1 MPGIPTRTVRIGDVT
16 VGGGNPLVLFA
27 GPCQIESRSHTL
39 AIAERVSSIA
49 KAVGMPLVFKASF
62 DKANRSSVDSPRG
75 AGMERGLE
83 ILAEIRAATGLPV
96 LSDLHTSEQCAPAA
110 RTLDALQIPAF
121 LSRQTD
127 LLLAAGETGKPVLVK
142 KGPFLAPE
150 DMENV
155 AGKIASTG
163 NHQILLCERGT
174 SFGYHTLVVDL
185 RSLAVMRSTGYPVV
199 FDATHSVQ
207 SPGGLGAAS
216 GGDRKFAPILA
227 RAAVAAGTD
236 AIFLETHDDPDRAPS
251 DGPVMLPLDELPD
264 LLETLLRIDRALQPR
279 P

>member
-27 GPCQIESRSHTL
+27 GPCQIESRSHAL

-127 LLLAAGETGKPVLVK
+127 LLVAAGETGKPVLVK
-142 KGPFLAPE
+142 KGQFLAPE

-207 SPGGLGAAS
+207 APGGLGAAS